1 MVCTV
6 GDGADPG
13 LDPVVEISA
22 EVEPAPEDVPLGE
35 VEPTPAVLD
44 GGLPETPDD
53 GALEEAELVDVPP
66 KAGTEEDDTPTE
78 DTIEAAEE
86 GTTEEMIVAEALDT
100 ALGALIGALEDE
112 IGLAEDKME
121 ATDDNI
127 PATDD
132 DPAFGVGDTD

>member
-13 LDPVVEISA
+13 LEPVNEIPA
-22 EVEPAPEDVPLGE
+22 EVKPAPEDIPLAE

-44 GGLPETPDD
+44 EGAPERPDD

-66 KAGTEEDDTPTE
+66 KAGTKEDDTPTE

-121 ATDDNI
+121 ATDDDI

-132 DPAFGVGDTD
+132 GPAFGAEDTD